1 MSTSPSHHFVSEG
14 EINGGGKRQCPTTSS
29 LAYKDLRGYLD
40 AVDKLGELRIV
51 DGADWDLEIGAI
63 TEVAARAANPKV
75 VLFDNIKDY
84 PKGFRVVTNPV
95 CSAPTTAL
103 AFGLDPKL
111 TGLDIIR
118 AWKEKLGSQTPIKP
132 VEVSSGPI
140 TENVDS
146 GDKVD
151 LLKFPTPRWHEEDG
165 GRYIGT
171 GCMVI
176 MEDPDGKWT
185 NVGTYRVCVHDKN
198 TLGHLD
204 FAGQAWPADSGKI
217 LGAGKTLS
225 GRHQLRSGSDA
236 GQSCELVRSRGA
248 CRNWKSPAGCSASR

>member
-1 MSTSPSHHFVSEG
+1 MS
-14 EINGGGKRQCPTTSS
+14 TTSS
-29 LAYKDLRGYLD
+29 LVYKDLRGYLD

-51 DGADWDLEIGAI
+51 NGADWDLEIGAI

-95 CSAPTTAL
+95 CSAATTAL

-118 AWKEKLGSQTPIKP
+118 AWKEKLGSQKPIKP
-132 VEVSSGPI
+132 VEVSRGRLRRTSTAATKSICSNFPRRAG
-140 TENVDS
+140 TS
-146 GDKVD
+146 MTAALHRHGLHGDHGRS
-151 LLKFPTPRWHEEDG
+151 RWTMDQCRHLSRLRARQE
-165 GRYIGT
+165 YA
-171 GCMVI
+171 
-176 MEDPDGKWT
+176 W
-185 NVGTYRVCVHDKN
+185 
-198 TLGHLD
+198 HLD
-204 FAGQAWPADSGKI
+204 FAGKAWPADSGKI

-225 GRHQLRSGSDA
+225 SRDQLRSGSGSWPKLRA
-236 GQSCELVRSRGA
+236 GMKRGA